1 MVTNASVAGVGP
13 DVLPE
18 KKQNFAEADS
28 DRIEAPPIYAPEN
41 EDAEKDASEEI
52 NYHTLTWWQAGVV
65 MIAETVSLGILS
77 LPAVVA
83 NLGIAPG
90 IVVLVFM
97 GILSTY
103 SGLVMGE
110 FRKKYPWVESFGD
123 AGEVMGRSI
132 GMGKVFQ
139 EVFGWA
145 QTIFQIFVMGS
156 HLLTWTICLNTLSS
170 HAACTIVWGV
180 VGLFIF
186 WVLNT
191 PRTLKAAGYYSF
203 ISFASIFTAVM
214 VTMIDVAIEK
224 PIGST
229 SIEVSR
235 TIGFTSAFL
244 SITNIAVAFSG
255 HSCFFSIMSELKQ
268 PNDWPKALMLLQI
281 CDTTLYLVVSVV
293 IYIYVGPNVPSPALS
308 AAGSVVMRKVI
319 WGIAI
324 PTIVIAGVIYGH
336 VAAKY
341 IFVRVFAGTKHMAK
355 RTTVGVLGWLGI
367 TAAIW
372 TIAWVIAESIPVF
385 SNLLGLV
392 CALFA
397 SWFSYGIPGS
407 LWLWM
412 YYGEWFTSPKRIAL
426 FSLNALL
433 MLVGFLLCA
442 LGLWCSG
449 EAIAHDSGTEPWSCK
464 NNAA

>member
-1 MVTNASVAGVGP
+1 
-13 DVLPE
+13 
-18 KKQNFAEADS
+18 
-28 DRIEAPPIYAPEN
+28 
-41 EDAEKDASEEI
+41 
-52 NYHTLTWWQAGVV
+52 

-83 NLGIAPG
+83 NLGLAPG
-90 IVVLVFM
+90 IVLLIVM

-110 FRKKYPWVESFGD
+110 FRKKHPWVQSFGD

-156 HLLTWTICLNTLSS
+156 HILTWTICLNTLTNS
-170 HAACTIVWGV
+170 AACTIVWGV
-180 VGLFIF
+180 VGLVIF

-191 PRTLKAAGYYSF
+191 PRTLRAAGYYSF
-203 ISFASIFTAVM
+203 ASFASIFTAVM
-214 VTMIDVAIEK
+214 VTMIDVGIEK

-235 TIGFTSAFL
+235 QIGFTSAFL
-244 SITNIAVAFSG
+244 SVTNIGVAFSG
-255 HSCFFSIMSELKQ
+255 HSCFFSVMSEFKK
-268 PNDWPKALMLLQI
+268 PDDWPKALMLLQV
-281 CDTTLYLVVSVV
+281 CDTVLYVVTSVV
-293 IYIYVGPNVPSPALS
+293 IYVYVGPNVPSPALS
-308 AAGSVVMRKVI
+308 AAGSPVVRKII
-319 WGIAI
+319 WGLAI

-341 IFVRVFAGTKHMAK
+341 IFVRVFAGTKHLAK
-355 RTTVGVLGWLGI
+355 RTTLGVVGWLGI
-367 TAAIW
+367 TAGIW
-372 TIAWVIAESIPVF
+372 IVAWVIAQSIPVF

-412 YYGEWFTSPKRIAL
+412 YYGEWFSSPKRIAQ
-426 FSLNALL
+426 FSANALL
-433 MLVGFLLCA
+433 MLVGLLLCA

-449 EAIAHDSGTEPWSCK
+449 EAIAHDSGTDPWSCK
-464 NNAA
+464 SNAA